1 MNDEFSINDE
11 KLTIGKDGVYRWL
24 YNMNMKENRSL
35 LYQLLKIFGAVS
47 LGALVLWFLML
58 SMKGARIN
66 FPKTIGFWLLITAG
80 VELLVWLGFSIS
92 RKVMKDTYP
101 LRFEMDEKRISIY
114 QSEGNLERRKSAYPG
129 RKFFQDAVS
138 ETPFSAVLKIT
149 VRREWDLIDMVV
161 IGGGFQVYARQE
173 DFDEVLGF
181 ILAHVP
187 ERVRPKAVP

>member
-92 RKVMKDTYP
+92 RKAMKDTYP